1 MCLVGR
7 RLPTRL
13 RVRCDTMKLK
23 AVFVCVW
30 FCLCFGRQ
38 EGGMGGMVGRLC
50 RKTAGVGGGLV
61 RSSIMYMCANG
72 AKRAAARWAA
82 WVKAV
87 TCA

>member
-1 MCLVGR
+1 M
-7 RLPTRL
+7 PTRL

-23 AVFVCVW
+23 AVLVCVW

-50 RKTAGVGGGLV
+50 RKAAGVGGGLV